1 MCEGDKYRILEL
13 LDLLLD
19 SIEVI
24 QQRTLHIKSG
34 DDFLKS
40 PDNMFVLD
48 GVCMKLIFI
57 GESIKNID
65 KISKGELLKNYPS
78 IPWSEVM
85 KLRDLIAHHY
95 FRIDSDLI
103 FITIKEDLS
112 PLKDTLLLM
121 KKELWGSCIS

>member
-1 MCEGDKYRILEL
+1 MCEEDKYRILEL

-24 QQRTLHIKSG
+24 EQRTSHIKSG
-34 DDFLKS
+34 DDFLIS

-65 KISKGELLKNYPS
+65 KLSKGELLSNYS
-78 IPWSEVM
+78 LIPWSEVM

-103 FITIKEDLS
+103 FVTIKEDLN
-112 PLKDTLLLM
+112 PLKQTLSDIKKKLL
-121 KKELWGSCIS
+121 GSL

>member
-1 MCEGDKYRILEL
+1 MCEEDKYRVLEL

-19 SIEVI
+19 AIEVI
-24 QQRTLHIKSG
+24 RQRTSHIKSG
-34 DDFLKS
+34 DDFLIS
-40 PDNMFVLD
+40 SDNMFVLD

-65 KISKGELLKNYPS
+65 KISKGELLNNYS
-78 IPWSEVM
+78 LIPWSEIM

-103 FITIKEDLS
+103 FITIKEDIN
-112 PLKDTLLLM
+112 PLKQTLTLIKEELL
-121 KKELWGSCIS
+121 GSL